1 MIPKAGL
8 MGAVLLVATTAMPA
22 VADEAKSP
30 IKASM
35 VLDIVNRPVDSRQ
48 VAFDESIKREAPSA
62 RGPVMEVLPDGT
74 VRYGDVSVTVK
85 NPCPPG
91 TAHYEP
97 PPLPG
102 RRAYR

>member
-1 MIPKAGL
+1 MVPKAGVA
-8 MGAVLLVATTAMPA
+8 GAMLLVATAAMPA
-22 VADEAKSP
+22 VADEAKTP
-30 IKASM
+30 IKASI
-35 VLDIVNRPVDSRQ
+35 VLDMVNRPVDSRQ
-48 VAFDESIKREAPSA
+48 IAFDESIKREVPSA

-91 TAHYEP
+91 TAHYEA

-102 RRAYR
+102 RRVYR

>member
-1 MIPKAGL
+1 